1 MNPHQLHS
9 NNELRDYLVWLSNE
23 LKSKGQSEL
32 ADDVYLASRFA
43 VGSASEF
50 LHEAGKALRKV
61 KASSALM
68 LTGSQLTDIAKVI
81 EQIETAF
88 KKVGGA

>member
-1 MNPHQLHS
+1 MNPLQLQS
-9 NNELRDYLVWLSNE
+9 NYELRDYLVWLSNE

-32 ADDVYLASRFA
+32 AEEVHLASRFA
-43 VGSASEF
+43 GGSASEF
-50 LHEAGKALRKV
+50 LHEAGEALRKV
-61 KASSALM
+61 KTSSASM
-68 LTGSQLTDIAKVI
+68 LTESQLAAVEKVI